1 MGKEKAYIDGK
12 NVSADWIEEIFDD
25 FIRYGNNAES
35 YIGVINDTPCGCT
48 VYKTHI
54 LWWIKKTQS
63 NAKTAYNTM
72 MCRLLQRDMDET
84 FSVSIFLITIAK
96 IFFSRRNSSGAILR
110 KTSLTTSFMHGE
122 TMHEV
127 RIIV

>member
-72 MCRLLQRDMDET
+72 MCRLLQRDMDDT
-84 FSVSIFLITIAK
+84 FFCEYIFNHNRKNFVFTQE
-96 IFFSRRNSSGAILR
+96 FFWRHPA
-110 KTSLTTSFMHGE
+110 
-122 TMHEV
+122 
-127 RIIV
+127 